1 MGIIPF
7 THAPMRLAWANILS
21 EVAPVA
27 KIPPFFSKPR
37 PKPDYS
43 HYFLSSSDY
52 GEWEGNDEQHIEENP
67 KYNKSKKGR
76 KHYEYNKY
84 V

>member
-7 THAPMRLAWANILS
+7 THTPMRLTWVNILS

-52 GEWEGNDEQHIEENP
+52 GEWGGDNNEYRIKNKKQKEKKETHIYDSY
-67 KYNKSKKGR
+67 KQF
-76 KHYEYNKY
+76 
-84 V
+84 